1 MSQHEVRVAMELTC
15 NCLVTAFFFLITD
28 SPAISTCLRLNSGM
42 LHIKEDN
49 KIKMISRCDKIAIM
63 PSDWSSCPLISLHA
77 L

>member
-42 LHIKEDN
+42 LHIKEDKN
-49 KIKMISRCDKIAIM
+49 GNLNILDKKRRVDTAIVV
-63 PSDWSSCPLISLHA
+63 
-77 L
+77 